1 MGARP
6 RRRRGSTPR
15 LFPSRFARKA
25 MIPFP
30 YGQTAVGQIPGDR
43 EYRMKNP
50 SGNARE
56 KGREVREVQA
66 LTELPVSPAIPSG
79 RGDGL
84 TVCIS
89 NT

>member
-6 RRRRGSTPR
+6 QRRRGSTPR

-50 SGNARE
+50 FRKRPG
-56 KGREVREVQA
+56 KGAGSQG
-66 LTELPVSPAIPSG
+66 SPGS
-79 RGDGL
+79 D
-84 TVCIS
+84 
-89 NT
+89 